1 MPNSLQLQTRNSVKE
16 SSLLWSPRCVDKFVV
31 RLNMVDIT
39 RDNTT
44 INSNSSIPRAMGIR
58 KMSLGSRYNTPRGG
72 VVGLPGDE
80 GNDHDDEGREDAEGM
95 VVELESKPE
104 LERGGKLIGRGG

>member
-1 MPNSLQLQTRNSVKE
+1 
-16 SSLLWSPRCVDKFVV
+16 
-31 RLNMVDIT
+31 
-39 RDNTT
+39 
-44 INSNSSIPRAMGIR
+44 MGIG
-58 KMSLGSRYNTPRGG
+58 KVSLGSQYNTPRRG

-80 GNDHDDEGREDAEGM
+80 GDDHDDDEGREGAEGM

>member
-1 MPNSLQLQTRNSVKE
+1 
-16 SSLLWSPRCVDKFVV
+16 
-31 RLNMVDIT
+31 
-39 RDNTT
+39 
-44 INSNSSIPRAMGIR
+44 
-58 KMSLGSRYNTPRGG
+58 MSLGSRYNTPRGG

-104 LERGGKLIGRGG
+104 LVGLGSLGPLC